1 MLVHCSALINKS
13 YIGWGVAPPS
23 PALCGLWLLLEHN
36 GQLVVG
42 ALQEN
47 RGGIGDNPLLLG
59 ALESASQSLK
69 NVLRLIKQ
77 LAKQNLGSEEEEG

>member
-1 MLVHCSALINKS
+1 MS
-13 YIGWGVAPPS
+13 
-23 PALCGLWLLLEHN
+23 
-36 GQLVVG
+36 

-47 RGGIGDNPLLLG
+47 RGGIGDNALLLC

-77 LAKQNLGSEEEEG
+77 LAKQNLGSEEAEEG